1 MQDLL
6 SQDEINALLHGVDEG
21 EVDTSAEGG
30 ALNVRPYDLTSQE
43 HVVRQRMPTLDMI
56 NESFARSVHNNLFNL
71 LRRNAEV
78 SVTGTKIGKFSEYK
92 NSLYLPTSLNL
103 FKLRPLRGTAVMALD
118 AGLVFRMVDN
128 FFGGSGRQVKIE
140 SRDFTPTEQRV
151 VQMVLNQAYKDLV
164 SAWQS
169 VYKVELEPQRS
180 VSNPELVNI
189 LSPGELI
196 MITTFSVSFDGGGGG
211 EIQLA
216 LPYKMIEPIREL
228 LEVGLRVDPDDVDES
243 WGKAIREDIMDASVE
258 FSCQMFEQGIT
269 LRDVVDLEAG
279 DVIPVDMPETVV
291 LKANGVPMFNTR
303 IGVSNGN
310 LALKI
315 DGFIAARS
323 NGNSNG
329 KSKGK

>member
-21 EVDTSAEGG
+21 EVDVNADGTAQ
-30 ALNVRPYDLTSQE
+30 NVRPYDLTSQE
-43 HVVRQRMPTLDMI
+43 HVVRHKMPTLEMI
-56 NESFARSVHNNLFNL
+56 NENFARSLRNNLFNL

-78 SVTGTKIGKFSEYK
+78 NVTGTKIGKFSEYK
-92 NSLYLPTSLNL
+92 HSLYMPTSLNL
-103 FKLRPLRGTAVMALD
+103 FKLRPLRGTAILAMD

-128 FFGGSGRQVKIE
+128 FFGGTGREVKIE
-140 SRDFTPTEQRV
+140 SREFTPTEQRV
-151 VQMVLNQAYKDLV
+151 VQMVLNQAYIDIV
-164 SAWQS
+164 AAWKS

-180 VSNPELVNI
+180 EVNPEVVNI
-189 LSPGELI
+189 LSPSELI
-196 MITTFSVSFDGGGGG
+196 MISVFSVAFDGGGGG

-228 LEVGLRVDPDDVDES
+228 LEVGLRVDTDEIDES
-243 WGKAIREDIMDASVE
+243 WAVAMREDIMDARIE
-258 FSCQMFEQGIT
+258 FGCRMFEQSVT

-279 DVIPVDMPETVV
+279 DVIPVDMPETVI
-291 LKANGVPMFNTR
+291 LKANGIPMFHSR

-315 DGFIAARS
+315 DSIIA
-323 NGNSNG
+323 NKGNAA
-329 KSKGK
+329 SKGK

>member
-21 EVDTSAEGG
+21 EVDTRAEGS
-30 ALNVRPYDLTSQE
+30 APNVRPYDLTSQE

-56 NESFARSVHNNLFNL
+56 HDTFARAFHNNLFNL
-71 LRRNAEV
+71 LRRSAEV
-78 SVTGTKIGKFSEYK
+78 AVNGSRIGKFSEYK
-92 NSLYLPTSLNL
+92 NALYLPTSLNL
-103 FKLRPLRGTAVMALD
+103 FKLRPLRGTAVLGLD
-118 AGLVFRMVDN
+118 AALVFRIVDN
-128 FFGGSGRQVKIE
+128 FFGGNGREVKIE
-140 SRDFTPTEQRV
+140 SRSFTPTEQRV
-151 VQMVLNQAYKDLV
+151 VQMLLDQAYKDLEA
-164 SAWQS
+164 AWQS
-169 VYKVELEPQRS
+169 VYQVELEAQRS
-180 VSNPELVNI
+180 ESNPEMVNI

-196 MITTFSVSFDGGGGG
+196 LITDFSVNFEGGGGG

-243 WGKAIREDIMDASVE
+243 WGSSIREDIMDAGVE
-258 FSCQMFEQGIT
+258 FSCQMFEQQIT

-315 DGFIAARS
+315 DSFIAAKGR
-323 NGNSNG
+323 GN
-329 KSKGK
+329 SKGK

>member
-21 EVDTSAEGG
+21 EVDTRAEG
-30 ALNVRPYDLTSQE
+30 ATPNVRFYDLTSQE

-56 NESFARSVHNNLFNL
+56 NDTFARALHNNLFNL

-78 SVTGTKIGKFSEYK
+78 AVSGTRIGKFSEYK

-103 FKLRPLRGTAVMALD
+103 FKLRPLRGTGVLGMD
-118 AGLVFRMVDN
+118 AALVFRIVDN
-128 FFGGSGRQVKIE
+128 FFGGNGREVTIE
-140 SRDFTPTEQRV
+140 SRNFTPTEQRV
-151 VQMVLNQAYKDLV
+151 MQMLLNQAYQDLEA
-164 SAWQS
+164 AWKS
-169 VYKVELEPQRS
+169 VYQVELEAQRS
-180 VSNPELVNI
+180 ESNPEMINI

-196 MITTFSVSFDGGGGG
+196 LITAFSVKFEGGGGG

-243 WGKAIREDIMDASVE
+243 WGHSIREDIMDAGVE
-258 FSCQMFEQGIT
+258 FSCQMFEQEIT

-315 DGFIAARS
+315 DSFIAAKGR
-323 NGNSNG
+323 GN
-329 KSKGK
+329 SKGK

>member
-56 NESFARSVHNNLFNL
+56 NETFARSVHNNLFNL

-103 FKLRPLRGTAVMALD
+103 FKLRPLRGTAVLAMD

-151 VQMVLNQAYKDLV
+151 VQMVLNQAYTDLV
-164 SAWQS
+164 TAWQGI
-169 VYKVELEPQRS
+169 YKVELEPQRS

-196 MITTFSVSFDGGGGG
+196 MITVFSVNFEGGGGG

-279 DVIPVDMPETVV
+279 DVIPVDMPDTVV

-315 DGFIAARS
+315 DSFIAARS